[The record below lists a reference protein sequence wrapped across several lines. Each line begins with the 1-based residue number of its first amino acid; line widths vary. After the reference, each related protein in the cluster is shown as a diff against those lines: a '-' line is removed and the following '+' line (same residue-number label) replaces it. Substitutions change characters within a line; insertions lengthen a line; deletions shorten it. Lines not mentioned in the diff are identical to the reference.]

1 MAPDVGTLLPW
12 FHSLPPY
19 LIYSLCHLF
28 PRLFPS
34 PPPLPSSLSPSFPH
48 SHPPSGPPSFS
59 RGSGVPAV
67 STGAS
72 SVSTPQPTWSLPT
85 WPSRPLWEVT
95 GAVLRV
101 CRGDEHQ
108 ESASENRG
116 WLHKEKNGETRAP
129 GMAQLV
135 KQLPLARVMILG
147 SQDGLPALPP
157 SRVLSLK

>member
-1 MAPDVGTLLPW
+1 MTPDGWTLLLW

-19 LIYSLCHLF
+19 IIYSLPNSF
-28 PRLFPS
+28 PNSNPTIF
-34 PPPLPSSLSPSFPH
+34 PPLPLSSPL
-48 SHPPSGPPSFS
+48 PPSFS

-147 SQDGLPALPP
+147 SQDGLPALPT